1 MTGNE
6 RSRAGAPKTMAD
18 SVLLIDV
25 IRAVLD
31 RCNGQRWSIRP
42 DEAWCYLSPPEGHN
56 REHGWKLHVTA
67 TPLSAP
73 LVLAR
78 AGEVLVRAGCAFKFG
93 TDMRRVSQ
101 LVDQWYARGGGGKF
115 ITVYPKDDDQ
125 FRELAEQ
132 LHRVTEGLPGPGI
145 LSDKRLRP
153 GSLVFYRYGEIGGSG
168 HSDFTDD
175 GTFQRRMVGPD
186 GTSVADE
193 RNAWFSPPPWASSP
207 FPDDVIETPQTP
219 DSVLLAG
226 RYRVTAAI
234 RHANKGGVYRAVDEV
249 DGAEVVIK
257 QARAHVGSGLD
268 GTDVRDR
275 LRQEDRILQELQPLR
290 VAPARVGLMDEQGD
304 LFLIQEQVPGQ
315 TLQDWSMKR
324 ATEDPCIS
332 SEEALDMSSRLV
344 ELVQEIH
351 EAGYVIRD
359 LKPANIMVLPEGD
372 LRIID
377 VEYVTR
383 CDTMCRPIGTPGFMA
398 PELEHGDA
406 AMEAGTPADCYS
418 LGATLFHMI
427 TALVPTWLNRRDDG
441 QDVGEILARISG
453 SHPVLSSFIGLIIG
467 LTQTDLQE
475 RWTLAQA
482 RDWITALAD
491 GDTSLETPAVLE
503 MSLSDE
509 RLEELINERI
519 QLLQSSMTPD
529 AAKLWKMSQESGEE
543 RDPCAA
549 WNGAAGGLAVLTT
562 AATHVSGGLRETV
575 ADAAAWI
582 NQRLFSIPRLLPGL
596 AFGRAGT
603 AWALHDAG
611 QLLGNAE
618 LKERAIDLAAKLPT
632 EWPIADITHGLSG
645 AGMANLHLWQATG
658 DPRPLKHALACADS
672 VLAAAQRDGDD
683 WSWPIPKD
691 VDSILA
697 GVNVYGFAH
706 GIAGAGAFMLAIA
719 QAAEAHAPG
728 SGSRFYEAALG
739 AGETLTRVAVRRET
753 GAVWPR
759 SAAARQT
766 PVDDTVKPVHGMY
779 WCGGVGGIGSFLVRL
794 GAATHEQRFV
804 DLAEQAAA
812 EAARNPWDAPPG
824 ACCGLAGVGHFFLDM
839 AHYTGKDSYHHQART
854 IAAIIDARTVVNA
867 RGHRHK
873 EESLDYQGGVAG
885 MLSFFLRLRHG
896 GSPPWTPEQVNASR

>member
-6 RSRAGAPKTMAD
+6 LSSAGELKTTAD

-31 RCNGQRWSIRP
+31 RCNGQRWSVRP
-42 DEAWCYLSPPEGHN
+42 EEAWCYLTPPGGHN

-78 AGEVLVRAGCAFKFG
+78 AGEVLVRAGCTFKFG
-93 TDMRRVSQ
+93 TDIRRVSQ

-132 LHRVTEGLPGPGI
+132 LHRATEGLPGPGI
-145 LSDKRLRP
+145 LSDKHLRP

-175 GTFQRRMVGPD
+175 GIFKRRMVGPD
-186 GTSVADE
+186 GTSATDE

-207 FPDDVIETPQTP
+207 FPDETIETPQPP
-219 DSVLLAG
+219 DSILLAD
-226 RYRVTAAI
+226 RYRVTGAI
-234 RHANKGGVYRAVDEV
+234 RHANKGGVYRAVDELN
-249 DGAEVVIK
+249 GTEVVIK

-275 LRQEDRILQELQPLR
+275 LRQEGRILQELQPLQ
-290 VAPARVGLMDEQGD
+290 VTPARVELMDEQED
-304 LFLIQEQVPGQ
+304 LFLVQEQIPGQ
-315 TLQDWSMKR
+315 TLQEWSAKHDM
-324 ATEDPCIS
+324 EGSCLS
-332 SEEALDMSSRLV
+332 NEEALQMSLRLV

-351 EAGYVIRD
+351 DAGYVLRD

-383 CDTMCRPIGTPGFMA
+383 CNILCSPIGTPGYMA
-398 PELEHGDA
+398 PELGRGDVA
-406 AMEAGTPADCYS
+406 TEASTPADCYS

-427 TALVPTWLNRRDDG
+427 TALVPTWLTRRDDG
-441 QDVGEILARISG
+441 QDVEEILARIG
-453 SHPVLSSFIGLIIG
+453 ASHPALLRFIDLLIG

-475 RWTLAQA
+475 RWTLTQA
-482 RDWITALAD
+482 HEWITSLSGGA
-491 GDTSLETPAVLE
+491 TSLATSAAGD

-509 RLEELINERI
+509 RLDELINEQIR
-519 QLLQSSMTPD
+519 LLQSSMTPN
-529 AAKLWKMSQESGEE
+529 AAMLWKLSHETGEE
-543 RDPCAA
+543 YDPCTA
-549 WNGAAGGLAVLTT
+549 WNGAAGGLAALT
-562 AATHVSGGLRETV
+562 AAAMYATGALHEAV

-582 NQRLFSIPRLLPGL
+582 DQRLFTIPRLLPGL

-603 AWALHDAG
+603 AWALYDAG

-618 LKERAIDLAAKLPT
+618 LRERAIGLAIKLPT
-632 EWPIADITHGLSG
+632 EGPIADITHGLSG

-658 DPRPLKHALACADS
+658 DLRLLKHSLACAES
-672 VLAAAQRDGDD
+672 VLGAAQRDGDD

-691 VDSILA
+691 VDSTLA
-697 GVNVYGFAH
+697 NVNVYGFAH
-706 GIAGAGAFMLAIA
+706 GVAGVGAFMLAIA
-719 QAAEAHAPG
+719 QAAEARVPG
-728 SGSRFYEAALG
+728 SGSRFYEAARG
-739 AGETLTRVAVRRET
+739 AGDTLVRAAVRRDSGT
-753 GAVWPR
+753 VWP
-759 SAAARQT
+759 SSVNGDAGLDPT
-766 PVDDTVKPVHGMY
+766 DDVRVVRGRY
-779 WCGGVGGIGSFLVRL
+779 WCGGVGGIGSFLIRL
-794 GAATHEQRFV
+794 GAATYERRFA

-812 EAARNPWDAPPG
+812 EAIRNPWAATAG
-824 ACCGLAGVGHFFLDM
+824 ACCGLAGVGHFLLDM
-839 AHYTGKDSYHHQART
+839 AHYTGLDSYHAQART
-854 IAAIIDARTVVNA
+854 IAAIMDARNVVSNE
-867 RGHRHK
+867 GH
-873 EESLDYQGGVAG
+873 EERADYQGGTSG
-885 MLSFFLRLRHG
+885 TLGFFLRLRHG
-896 GSPPWTPEQVNASR
+896 GKHPWVPEQVAVSW